1 MGCLT
6 GALNHIFELR
16 SGQGRLLCDHID
28 LMNFTTSTELQSNF
42 DTLSL
47 FTVNVW
53 SPRVSTAL
61 HKNLLGC
68 LEIVESAKNGQESPN
83 LRNATTFAIC
93 RMNRWRPPR
102 DGDVHRQL
110 PSAQQCDPEDQM
122 TESLLISAIQ
132 YTILSLTG
140 SFVCRS
146 SRNYRISLSSRVAST
161 P

>member
-1 MGCLT
+1 M
-6 GALNHIFELR
+6 
-16 SGQGRLLCDHID
+16 
-28 LMNFTTSTELQSNF
+28 
-42 DTLSL
+42 
-47 FTVNVW
+47 
-53 SPRVSTAL
+53 STAL

-146 SRNYRISLSSRVAST
+146 SRYCSISLSSRVASHPSPLPNIILSEMSTVVRCSFYSQILHCCTFQEDNLVIASVWTCPMSKKELHNT
-161 P
+161 PGY